1 MRRTRI
7 RASVGALAHPHAGKE
22 PIMAETEST
31 PHARGDRLLSKLA
44 EQLGERLTASAVY
57 GQPVERDGVT
67 VVPVATARFGM
78 GAGSGTDPS
87 KHQEGE
93 GGGIGGTVT
102 PAGYI
107 ELKDG
112 GSRFVPV
119 VHPARMV
126 ALFAGVALA
135 GLLALAR
142 AQRPPERRSV
152 AWTSRLP
159 WVERRKS

>member
-1 MRRTRI
+1 LAIT
-7 RASVGALAHPHAGKE
+7 AHPDAKE
-22 PIMAETEST
+22 PTMAETASV
-31 PHARGDRLLSKLA
+31 PQPRGEELLGA
-44 EQLGERLTASAVY
+44 HLTTTTVY
-57 GQPVERDGVT
+57 GRPVERDGNT
-67 VVPVATARFGM
+67 IVPVATARFGM

-112 GSRFVPV
+112 QSRFVPV

-126 ALFAGVALA
+126 ALVAGAAIA
-135 GLLALAR
+135 GLFVVAR
-142 AQRPPERRSV
+142 AQRRSEPRARSRFRRIARPERR
-152 AWTSRLP
+152 RR
-159 WVERRKS
+159 ER